1 LFSSNE
7 VVTHISQRQGKED
20 NTSESLRQL
29 EEEIRQLEAE
39 YAAVRREVISLY
51 PSPGRSLIR
60 SSSQTDDLMKAQTA
74 QQFAEADES
83 MTSDA
88 SPLAQ
93 HTARQNA
100 RDAPKSHQG
109 DLTTR
114 LLNQPADDGD
124 VTTDFRNLV
133 RADDSLL
140 LEGDTPD
147 ISQLMAQTPMKLAS
161 SGKWARPPAKQ
172 TEPIQAP
179 EPTKPPHIPLASL
192 RMRGASSR
200 PAPPRTPPRREEDS
214 FEETP
219 RAGYTFE
226 AAERDV
232 SLDDIASGGDGN
244 SAIFL
249 SAHSPLNT
257 VGDETVDAQNNAS
270 GDIEASV
277 ADEPQADGEEEEP
290 ELDLQA
296 TRMKAFTV

>member
-1 LFSSNE
+1 
-7 VVTHISQRQGKED
+7 
-20 NTSESLRQL
+20 
-29 EEEIRQLEAE
+29 
-39 YAAVRREVISLY
+39 
-51 PSPGRSLIR
+51 
-60 SSSQTDDLMKAQTA
+60 MKAQTA

-109 DLTTR
+109 DLTAR
-114 LLNQPADDGD
+114 LLNLPADDGD

-161 SGKWARPPAKQ
+161 SGKWDRPASKP

-179 EPTKPPHIPLASL
+179 EPSKPQHIPLASL
-192 RMRGASSR
+192 RMRGPSSR

-226 AAERDV
+226 AADRDV
-232 SLDDIASGGDGN
+232 SLDDIADGRGAN

-257 VGDETVDAQNNAS
+257 VGDESTDAQNNAS
-270 GDIEASV
+270 GGEDIEVNASV
-277 ADEPQADGEEEEP
+277 ADEPQADRDEEP